1 MVNIC
6 IPLIFST
13 LTRIEIIT
21 NAMDLR
27 GFGKYK
33 KRTWYSRKKFSKADY
48 GCIIFCVAV
57 FVGIILFCQLHNHG
71 RFWNPFVYGM

>member
-27 GFGKYK
+27 GFGKHK
-33 KRTWYSRKKFSKADY
+33 KRTWYSR
-48 GCIIFCVAV
+48 
-57 FVGIILFCQLHNHG
+57 IILFCQLHNHG